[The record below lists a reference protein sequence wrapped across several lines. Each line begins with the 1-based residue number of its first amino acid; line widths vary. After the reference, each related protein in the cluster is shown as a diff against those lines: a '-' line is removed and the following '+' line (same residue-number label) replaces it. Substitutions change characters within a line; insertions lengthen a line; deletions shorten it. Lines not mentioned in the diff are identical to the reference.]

1 MAWDTAWDHMS
12 GLVLMGFMW
21 DAVVSV
27 LFFVCP
33 VLSPAST
40 PAPTA
45 GGLRLRSCATLKNL
59 DNPVYTLS
67 AGRGVGPR
75 HCVIFSSLGD
85 DSVWSNF

>member
-33 VLSPAST
+33 VLFPAPT

-59 DNPVYTLS
+59 DTQS
-67 AGRGVGPR
+67 AHRMPGGEWAPGIVL
-75 HCVIFSSLGD
+75 FSAP
-85 DSVWSNF
+85 